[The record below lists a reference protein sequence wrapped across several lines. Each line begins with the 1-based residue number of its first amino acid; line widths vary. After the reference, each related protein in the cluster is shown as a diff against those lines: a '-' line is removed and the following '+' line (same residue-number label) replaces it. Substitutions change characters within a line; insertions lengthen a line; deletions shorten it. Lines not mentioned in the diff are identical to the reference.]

1 MSKDDACHTVVTGAS
16 GSIGR
21 AICSA
26 LLADG
31 RNVIAVCHND
41 SRAEELLASLAGM
54 CHEGC
59 ALSTEV
65 VELDDSESVKE
76 FASRMQGCHISAL
89 INNAGIMNRHYGVN
103 SDGVESTIAVNYV
116 GTVLLTKLLLSSLSA
131 EGGSVVFTTSV
142 TRKLHKLQDFNFH
155 ESEAEFSQLG
165 TYGRSKLALT
175 HYAMH
180 LADEMYGHVR
190 VNCADPGVVN
200 SKMITMH
207 RWFDPIADVLF
218 RPFIS
223 SPAHGAEPAL
233 KAVSSSLTGMIF
245 TRNRCHPIADELACD
260 ENHARLIAE
269 TDELL
274 ARYCGI

>member
-1 MSKDDACHTVVTGAS
+1 MSKDDKCHTVVTGAS

-26 LLADG
+26 LLAEG
-31 RNVIAVCHND
+31 RNVVAVCHSD
-41 SRAEELLASLAGM
+41 RRAEELRASLAGM
-54 CHEGC
+54 CREGRI
-59 ALSTEV
+59 LSTDV

-76 FASRMQGCHISAL
+76 FASRMQGCRISVL

-103 SDGVESTIAVNYV
+103 GDGIESTIAVNYM
-116 GTVLLTKLLLSSLSA
+116 GTVLLTRLLLPSLSA
-131 EGGSVVFTTSV
+131 ECGSVVFTTSL
-142 TRKLHKLQDFNFH
+142 TRKLHKLQDFNFR

-207 RWFDPIADVLF
+207 RWFDPIADMLF

-223 SPAHGAEPAL
+223 SPTHGAVPAL
-233 KAVSSSLTGMIF
+233 KAASSSLTGMIF

-260 ENHARLIAE
+260 EIHARLIDK

-274 ARYCGI
+274 ARYFGK